1 MDFWEP
7 DRASVV
13 ARASAN
19 EVDLAAIS
27 VPNAARPT
35 DAAAAVELM
44 AASASGRL
52 LGVGLGK
59 PLALPSVQPGGQYHG
74 QHIGANVN
82 RVIRDE
88 DACRSA
94 QHLDGANDTGLIEMG
109 PGVAIA
115 MRQALVHLVVSRHGD
130 FGSEEPLR

>member
-7 DRASVV
+7 GCASVV
-13 ARASAN
+13 ARAGAN
-19 EVDLAAIS
+19 EMDLAAVS
-27 VPNAARPT
+27 PPNAARPT

-44 AASASGRL
+44 AAGASGGL

-59 PLALPSVQPGGQYHG
+59 PLALASVQPGGQYQG
-74 QHIGANVN
+74 QHRRANVN

-94 QHLDGANDTGLIEMG
+94 QHLDGANDTGLIKMG